1 MELEKQVLYFY
12 TSPNVITRQLCIDEH
27 ILMHCDLHLGH
38 GDKVSFRVLC
48 AVRLRSCWW
57 LCCTLLVTVNMTW
70 ALFCCIMWKHSK
82 ELLKLP
88 PLFGRLI
95 RCFAQ
100 VTHLRD
106 YGIYKIQATQ
116 RLLNMSLLGSW

>member
-48 AVRLRSCWW
+48 AV
-57 LCCTLLVTVNMTW
+57 T
-70 ALFCCIMWKHSK
+70 
-82 ELLKLP
+82 
-88 PLFGRLI
+88 
-95 RCFAQ
+95 
-100 VTHLRD
+100 
-106 YGIYKIQATQ
+106 
-116 RLLNMSLLGSW
+116 